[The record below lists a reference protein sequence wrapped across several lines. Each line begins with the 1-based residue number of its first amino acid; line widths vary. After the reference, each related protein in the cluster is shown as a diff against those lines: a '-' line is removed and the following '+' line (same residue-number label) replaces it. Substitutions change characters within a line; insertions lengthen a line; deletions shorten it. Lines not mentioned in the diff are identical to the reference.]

1 MSFCTEQKRRLFFIA
16 KTRDKLLLY
25 LLESCLLFLTK
36 FLFRLF
42 SVPWLLRASLL
53 ILALT
58 TTPSNAIP
66 LYLPSIAEE
75 LDLATN
81 NNRTTLSPYEKL
93 LNEEPKWHN
102 PCGTRALQEV
112 PQFNGVSY
120 SNSHVVEPPKES
132 DLMDGIIS
140 IARVALRQSRY
151 FKEDYVSLFNFYNSR
166 QFFKEYLIRQ
176 KNVGI

>member
-16 KTRDKLLLY
+16 KTRDKLLWY

-81 NNRTTLSPYEKL
+81 NRTLSPYEKL

-112 PQFNGVSY
+112 PQFNGVSF
-120 SNSHVVEPPKES
+120 SNSRVVEPPKES

-151 FKEDYVSLFNFYNSR
+151 FKEDYVSLFDFYNLG